1 MQFVFDLVDYD
12 AKSASNPPY
21 IKFNFNFC
29 GTRKKYKKNKNGVVN
44 MTDRIHELLSFW
56 FGDLGRA
63 DLPTS
68 DRTNLWFGE
77 NEKLKED
84 LLATF
89 INEYQ
94 AAIKG
99 QLDEWVRTPRG
110 RLALIIL
117 LDQFSR
123 CLYRNSSEAFAY
135 DKTAQEL
142 CVEGLRKK
150 MDQSLTLIERV
161 FFYMPLVHAE
171 SVESQEQSIRLFQT
185 LVSLSLTET
194 TQVYQLFLAYAYAHF
209 RVIKEFGRFPQR
221 NKVLG
226 RQSTDSE
233 VAFLKNT

>member
-1 MQFVFDLVDYD
+1 M
-12 AKSASNPPY
+12 A
-21 IKFNFNFC
+21 
-29 GTRKKYKKNKNGVVN
+29 
-44 MTDRIHELLSFW
+44 DRIHKLLDFW
-56 FGDLGRA
+56 FGDLGQA

-77 NEKLKED
+77 NEELKKEMV
-84 LLATF
+84 AVF
-89 INEYQ
+89 KNEYE

-99 QLDEWVRTPRG
+99 ELVNWAESPRG

-123 CLYRNSSEAFAY
+123 SLHRNSPEAFIY
-135 DKTAQEL
+135 DEQAQQL
-142 CVEGLRKK
+142 CRDGLQEK

-171 SVESQEQSIRLFQT
+171 SSESQEQSIHLFQS
-185 LVSLSLTET
+185 LVSLSMTET

-221 NKVLG
+221 NSILG
-226 RQSTDSE
+226 RKSTAE
-233 VAFLKNT
+233 ETAFLKSA